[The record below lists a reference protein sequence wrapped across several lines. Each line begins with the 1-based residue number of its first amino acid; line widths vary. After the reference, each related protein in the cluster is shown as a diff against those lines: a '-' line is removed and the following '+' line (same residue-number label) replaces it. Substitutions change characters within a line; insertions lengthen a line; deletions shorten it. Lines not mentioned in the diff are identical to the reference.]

1 MCRRR
6 LPVRTMM
13 CSRRLSVQ
21 GIRLACV
28 LGAAAIAGCS
38 EPPPPPPPPPP
49 STAARPAPS
58 APAAPPA
65 TKFADVDTA
74 AKVLVP
80 YFYLMFDW
88 GFSPSEVPSD
98 VMSQGR
104 RPVLDTRTPFLR
116 DGDNLKM
123 PDGVSDEV
131 LKSEWSERSRIRALV
146 TTPTLEDLLS
156 KQIGNGPALY
166 QAFRFI
172 PSVYGG
178 SATAF
183 QSVFDQFVNNV
194 KPSDFYL
201 NDSCGMSSREAG
213 RAILAIYV
221 AQALADADAG
231 NLHRAHVILS
241 DTLRIM
247 SMGQGSTTKAGD
259 SIEALFTEVVN
270 QSNLDRFT
278 AALSRYVEEQAD
290 ALVVSGE
297 NASVLKAAG
306 LRDGAEFIRAAL
318 LAKYQLL
325 VMPLIAKAQQRARN
339 AGYRSPES
347 LAGFQKQIGRHVAT
361 LRGSGDSEKQ
371 YLQQAVDAADGD
383 YAAVLDRFRG
393 MWGGNSE
400 ASLDKTLD
408 DLRKLSR
415 PVQSWYEE
423 KQIAATHC
431 PLQFVSAGLTS
442 AELSIGLPLEYD
454 ETERKFKDTNVLDFV
469 AARQR
474 LPEDTLGEDVK
485 MWCGDASGASPL
497 VRNGLGHFMLGWY
510 WLEAGKPRFARQAWI
525 DGARALLESPEVL
538 DEQGGNAG
546 ITGLL
551 HQVNAYRLLVA
562 ASFITAAPPGVI
574 IDRTNTYETEVRANA
589 TDWNSTWTLSGYPEK
604 EATRVIDSM
613 FGVAGNS
620 LLSDATRQ
628 QSERYPFFDYRFR
641 SGSVPDV
648 LVDEAVSAKVFNS
661 DGLFYVDESASP
673 PEPRYK
679 RISELF
685 RGFVLPVEFS
695 EGAKRRLKQQ

>member
-1 MCRRR
+1 M
-6 LPVRTMM
+6 V
-13 CSRRLSVQ
+13 
-21 GIRLACV
+21 
-28 LGAAAIAGCS
+28 
-38 EPPPPPPPPPP
+38 
-49 STAARPAPS
+49 
-58 APAAPPA
+58 
-65 TKFADVDTA
+65 
-74 AKVLVP
+74 
-80 YFYLMFDW
+80 DW
-88 GFSPSEVPSD
+88 GYSPSEV
-98 VMSQGR
+98 MSPGR
-104 RPVLDTRTPFLR
+104 LRVLDTRTPFLS
-116 DGDNLKM
+116 DGNLKM
-123 PDGVSDEV
+123 PDGVSDAAI
-131 LKSEWSERSRIRALV
+131 KSAWSERSRIRALA

-178 SATAF
+178 SATSF
-183 QSVFDQFVNNV
+183 QSVFEQFVNNV

-201 NDSCGMSSREAG
+201 DNSCGMSTREAG

-247 SMGQGSTTKAGD
+247 SMGEGSATKTGD

-297 NASVLKAAG
+297 NASVLNAAG

-318 LAKYQLL
+318 LAKYELL

-361 LRGSGDSEKQ
+361 LRGSGDSKKQ
-371 YLQQAVDAADGD
+371 YLQRAVDAADGD
-383 YAAVLDRFRG
+383 YAAVLERFRG

-400 ASLDKTLD
+400 ASLDKTLKEI
-408 DLRKLSR
+408 RELSR

-423 KQIAATHC
+423 KRIAATHC

-454 ETERKFKDTNVLDFV
+454 DTERKFKDTNVLDFV

-497 VRNGLGHFMLGWY
+497 VRNGHGHFMLGWY

-589 TDWNSTWTLSGYPEK
+589 TDWISTWTLSGYPEK
-604 EATRVIDSM
+604 EAKRVIDSM

-620 LLSDATRQ
+620 LLSDASRQ
-628 QSERYPFFDYRFR
+628 QSERYPFFDYRFS

-673 PEPRYK
+673 PEPHYK

-695 EGAKRRLKQQ
+695 DGAKRRWKQQ

>member
-1 MCRRR
+1 M
-6 LPVRTMM
+6 V
-13 CSRRLSVQ
+13 
-21 GIRLACV
+21 
-28 LGAAAIAGCS
+28 
-38 EPPPPPPPPPP
+38 
-49 STAARPAPS
+49 
-58 APAAPPA
+58 
-65 TKFADVDTA
+65 
-74 AKVLVP
+74 
-80 YFYLMFDW
+80 DW
-88 GFSPSEVPSD
+88 GYSPSEV
-98 VMSQGR
+98 MSPGR
-104 RPVLDTRTPFLR
+104 LPVLDTRNSTELGKTRPNNES
-116 DGDNLKM
+116 DGAM
-123 PDGVSDEV
+123 APG
-131 LKSEWSERSRIRALV
+131 WSERSRVRALG

-166 QAFRFI
+166 QAFQVI
-172 PSVYGG
+172 PLVY
-178 SATAF
+178 A
-183 QSVFDQFVNNV
+183 
-194 KPSDFYL
+194 SDSNL
-201 NDSCGMSSREAG
+201 DMSIGMSTREAG

-247 SMGQGSTTKAGD
+247 SMGEGSATKTGD

-371 YLQQAVDAADGD
+371 YLQQAVVDAHVN
-383 YAAVLDRFRG
+383 YKAVQQRFRD

-400 ASLDKTLD
+400 ASLDKTLKEI
-408 DLRKLSR
+408 RELSR

-423 KQIAATHC
+423 KRIAATHC

-589 TDWNSTWTLSGYPEK
+589 TDWISTWTLSGYPEK
-604 EATRVIDSM
+604 EAKRVIDSM

-620 LLSDATRQ
+620 LLSDASRQ

-695 EGAKRRLKQQ
+695 DGAKRRWKQQ

>member
-1 MCRRR
+1 MCRSR
-6 LPVRTMM
+6 LRVRTMT
-13 CSRRLSVQ
+13 CCRRLWVH
-21 GIRLACV
+21 GIRLACL
-28 LGAAAIAGCS
+28 LGVAAIAGCS
-38 EPPPPPPPPPP
+38 EPPPPPPAPAPAPPPAP
-49 STAARPAPS
+49 TQKPAG
-58 APAAPPA
+58 
-65 TKFADVDTA
+65 VDTA

-80 YFYLMFDW
+80 YFYLMVDW
-88 GFSPSEVPSD
+88 GYSPSEV
-98 VMSQGR
+98 MSPGR
-104 RPVLDTRTPFLR
+104 LPVLDTRNSTELGKTRPNNES
-116 DGDNLKM
+116 DGAM
-123 PDGVSDEV
+123 APG
-131 LKSEWSERSRIRALV
+131 WSERSRARALG

-166 QAFRFI
+166 QAFQFI
-172 PSVYGG
+172 PSVY
-178 SATAF
+178 A
-183 QSVFDQFVNNV
+183 
-194 KPSDFYL
+194 SDSNLGNSF
-201 NDSCGMSSREAG
+201 GMSTREAG

-247 SMGQGSTTKAGD
+247 SMGQGSTTQTGD

-297 NASVLKAAG
+297 NASVLNAAG

-318 LAKYQLL
+318 LAKYELL

-371 YLQQAVDAADGD
+371 YLQQAVVDAHVN
-383 YAAVLDRFRG
+383 YKAVQQRFRD
-393 MWGGNSE
+393 MWGGNSD
-400 ASLDKTLD
+400 ASLDKTLKEI
-408 DLRKLSR
+408 RELSR

-423 KQIAATHC
+423 KRIAATHC

-589 TDWNSTWTLSGYPEK
+589 TDWISTWTLSGYPEK
-604 EATRVIDSM
+604 EAKRVIDSM

-620 LLSDATRQ
+620 LLSDASRQ

-695 EGAKRRLKQQ
+695 DGAKRRWKQQ

>member
-1 MCRRR
+1 
-6 LPVRTMM
+6 
-13 CSRRLSVQ
+13 
-21 GIRLACV
+21 
-28 LGAAAIAGCS
+28 
-38 EPPPPPPPPPP
+38 
-49 STAARPAPS
+49 
-58 APAAPPA
+58 
-65 TKFADVDTA
+65 
-74 AKVLVP
+74 
-80 YFYLMFDW
+80 
-88 GFSPSEVPSD
+88 
-98 VMSQGR
+98 MSMG
-104 RPVLDTRTPFLR
+104 
-116 DGDNLKM
+116 
-123 PDGVSDEV
+123 E
-131 LKSEWSERSRIRALV
+131 
-146 TTPTLEDLLS
+146 
-156 KQIGNGPALY
+156 
-166 QAFRFI
+166 
-172 PSVYGG
+172 G
-178 SATAF
+178 SAT
-183 QSVFDQFVNNV
+183 
-194 KPSDFYL
+194 K
-201 NDSCGMSSREAG
+201 
-213 RAILAIYV
+213 
-221 AQALADADAG
+221 
-231 NLHRAHVILS
+231 
-241 DTLRIM
+241 T
-247 SMGQGSTTKAGD
+247 GD

-423 KQIAATHC
+423 KRIAAIHC

-589 TDWNSTWTLSGYPEK
+589 TDWISTWTLSGYPEK
-604 EATRVIDSM
+604 EAKRVIDSM

-620 LLSDATRQ
+620 LLSDASRQ

-695 EGAKRRLKQQ
+695 DGAKRRWKQQ